1 MIQTPG
7 RLTVRES
14 HMIRICRSI
23 FGRVLLLA
31 AALSMTACAVTPPG
45 AGLTGTGQVLAIN
58 ESRQVDATTTATTQ
72 VGGALMGAAIGSLFG
87 SGRGRG
93 VMTGVGA
100 AAGTIAGTAVAQ
112 QNAPLVWDIVI
123 RFDDGIDRILRVSQP
138 PQVRPGQRVRVFNGA
153 VLPY

>member
-1 MIQTPG
+1 MT
-7 RLTVRES
+7 RFL
-14 HMIRICRSI
+14 RSL

-45 AGLTGTGQVLAIN
+45 AGLTGVGQVLAIN
-58 ESRQVDATTTATTQ
+58 ESRQVDATTSAANQ
-72 VGGALMGAAIGSLFG
+72 VGGALLGAAVGSLFG
-87 SGRGRG
+87 GGRGRA

-100 AAGTIAGTAVAQ
+100 AAGTVAGAAAAQ
-112 QNAPLVWDIVI
+112 QGAPLVWDIVI
-123 RFDDGIDRILRVSQP
+123 RFEDGIDRTLRVYQL